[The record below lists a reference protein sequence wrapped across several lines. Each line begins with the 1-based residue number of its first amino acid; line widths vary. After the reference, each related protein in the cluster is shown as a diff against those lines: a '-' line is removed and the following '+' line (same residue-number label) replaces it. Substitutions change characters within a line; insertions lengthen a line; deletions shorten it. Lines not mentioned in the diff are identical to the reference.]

1 MRELRLLSIVALALI
16 VSCEKK
22 VGDDTTAGQA
32 QETPQSAG
40 PMAMPGVQMIP
51 MMQAHLDSMGAM
63 SPAVLA
69 GAMTTHQDVASRTM
83 DAMGADMRGMGMQ
96 PDSMWSALGDS
107 LRRDLA
113 ELPALSGAGLRDW
126 MSAHADRLRRM
137 MAMHEGMMRM

>member
-1 MRELRLLSIVALALI
+1 MRELRLLPIVALALI

-32 QETPQSAG
+32 QDTTPAAV
-40 PMAMPGVQMIP
+40 PMAMPGVEMIP
-51 MMQAHLDSMGAM
+51 VMRAHLDSMGAM
-63 SPAVLA
+63 LPTDLA
-69 GAMTTHQDVASRTM
+69 GSMTAHQDLTSRTM
-83 DAMGADMRGMGMQ
+83 DAMGADMRGMGMH

-113 ELPALSGAGLRDW
+113 ELPALSGAGLRDR
-126 MSAHADRLRRM
+126 MNAHADRLRRM